1 MTLPKLADYRNDLFA
16 TRANVTEALAYANE
30 VCSTLPDANT
40 SIAVRTA
47 FHVILN
53 TAIATHKDEIA
64 AIVLSHA
71 EANHKRNDPLTEQI
85 KAMTR
90 VIVRAEMI
98 NMDEAISNMTNS
110 ISGLVKIAVD
120 IAVGDKTPELVNEC
134 IEHMKEW
141 VDENL
146 DSKMDDWAEQNI
158 DLADAVETHMNN
170 EIDWDDVVGDKVNE
184 KIRSYFR
191 NNSFTIEEN

>member
-1 MTLPKLADYRNDLFA
+1 MTFPKLADFRNDLFA
-16 TRANVTEALAYANE
+16 TRATINEALTYANE
-30 VCSTLPDANT
+30 VCSTLPDTNA

-47 FHVILN
+47 IHVVLN
-53 TAIATHKDEIA
+53 TAIAAHKEEIA
-64 AIVLSHA
+64 AIVQRGA
-71 EANHKRNDPLTEQI
+71 EFAKERTDPLTEQI

-90 VIVRAEMI
+90 VIVRAETI

-110 ISGLVKIAVD
+110 ISGLVKTAVD
-120 IAVGDKTPELVNEC
+120 IAVGDKTQELVNDC
-134 IEHMKEW
+134 IQEW
-141 VDENL
+141 VGENL

-170 EIDWDDVVGDKVNE
+170 EVDWDEIVGDKVND

>member
-1 MTLPKLADYRNDLFA
+1 
-16 TRANVTEALAYANE
+16 
-30 VCSTLPDANT
+30 
-40 SIAVRTA
+40 
-47 FHVILN
+47 
-53 TAIATHKDEIA
+53 
-64 AIVLSHA
+64 
-71 EANHKRNDPLTEQI
+71 
-85 KAMTR
+85 MTR

-170 EIDWDDVVGDKVNE
+170 EVDWDDVVGDKVND

>member
-16 TRANVTEALAYANE
+16 TRANVTEALTYANE
-30 VCSTLPDANT
+30 VCSTLPDTNA

-47 FHVILN
+47 IHVILN
-53 TAIATHKDEIA
+53 TAIAIHKDEIA
-64 AIVLSHA
+64 AIVLRHA
-71 EANHKRNDPLTEQI
+71 ELAKERNDPLMEQI

-98 NMDEAISNMTNS
+98 EMDKAISNMTNS
-110 ISGLVKIAVD
+110 ISGLVQIAVD
-120 IAVGDKTPELVNEC
+120 TAIGDKTPELVNEC

-146 DSKMDDWAEQNI
+146 DSNMTNWAEQNL
-158 DLADAVETHMNN
+158 DLSDAVKTYIDD
-170 EIDWDDVVGDKVNE
+170 EIDWDDVIGDKIN
-184 KIRSYFR
+184 SHFR
-191 NNSFTIEEN
+191 NNSFTIEAN

>member
-1 MTLPKLADYRNDLFA
+1 MILPKLADYRNDYFA
-16 TRANVTEALAYANE
+16 TRANVTEALTYANE
-30 VCSTLPDANT
+30 VCSTLPDTNA

-47 FHVILN
+47 IHVVLN
-53 TAIATHKDEIA
+53 TAIAIHKDEIA

-71 EANHKRNDPLTEQI
+71 EANQQRNDPLTEQI

-110 ISGLVKIAVD
+110 ISGLVQIAVD
-120 IAVGDKTPELVNEC
+120 TAIGDKTPELVNEC

-146 DSKMDDWAEQNI
+146 DEKIDGWAEQNL
-158 DLADAVETHMNN
+158 DLSDAVKTYIDD
-170 EIDWDDVVGDKVNE
+170 EIDWDDVIGDKIN
-184 KIRSYFR
+184 SHFR
-191 NNSFTIEEN
+191 NNSFTIEAN

>member
-16 TRANVTEALAYANE
+16 THEDVGAALRYVND
-30 VCSTLPDANT
+30 VCSAAPDSSA
-40 SIAVRTA
+40 SIAMRTIA
-47 FHVILN
+47 HIILN
-53 TAIATHKDEIA
+53 TAITMHKDEIA
-64 AIVLSHA
+64 AIVQRGA
-71 EANHKRNDPLTEQI
+71 ELAAQRNDPLTEQI

-110 ISGLVKIAVD
+110 ISGLVKIAVES
-120 IAVGDKTPELVNEC
+120 AVGDKTPELVNEC

-170 EIDWDDVVGDKVNE
+170 EIDWDEIVGDKVND